1 MLLETADATCV
12 LALAELGFESL
23 QWAETHPDDTDETPP
38 ATNKDYMVQAKAINR
53 FKECLLRGHND
64 GIEMPVTEGI
74 LHRDFAPLPD
84 TIRSARAGLDAGA
97 SSVVVASFSGPSVSY
112 HHKTR
117 WERLGFRAVSRLN
130 HSKRCY
136 DVHVSRN

>member
-23 QWAETHPDDTDETPP
+23 QWAETHPDDTDNTPP
-38 ATNKDYMVQAKAINR
+38 ATNKDHMVQAKAINR
-53 FKECLLRGHND
+53 FKECLLSGHND
-64 GIEMPVTEGI
+64 GIEIPATEGI
-74 LHRDFAPLPD
+74 LHRDFAPLPE
-84 TIRSARAGLDAGA
+84 TIERARNATG
-97 SSVVVASFSGPSVSY
+97 SVVVASFSGPSVSY

-136 DVHVSRN
+136 DVHVSRK